1 MATLTLRRE
10 DGRIVCERVVVADR
24 AHRRMRGLLGRKYL
38 RSGEGMV
45 LRPGWSIHTA
55 FMRFPIDAVFL
66 DADQVV
72 IKIEPEVGRWRTVS
86 CRGAREVVELA
97 AGECRRRGL
106 EVGDRVAWASRS
118 AMDARAE
125 PGTGPW
131 DDEDSEP
138 RGRVLVASRDPRF
151 IRLARFLLEGRDLD
165 VEELTTPERLPD
177 AVLEPNLDL
186 AVLDGGSAVAD
197 ALRTANAARARRPE
211 VPIVIAADTGGKSPS
226 GVRVFD
232 RWNETEELLL
242 DVERLLAERLAAA
255 TPTGRD

>member
-24 AHRRMRGLLGRKYL
+24 AYRRMRGLLGRKYL
-38 RSGEGMV
+38 RQGEGMV

-55 FMRFPIDAVFL
+55 FMRFPIDVVFL

-72 IKIEPEVGRWRTVS
+72 IKIEHEVGSWRTVS

-118 AMDARAE
+118 AMDARESSAAAAQGE
-125 PGTGPW
+125 
-131 DDEDSEP
+131 EELEP

-151 IRLARFLLEGRDLD
+151 TRLARFLLSGRELE
-165 VEELTTPERLPD
+165 VEELTAPERLAEAIQDPS
-177 AVLEPNLDL
+177 VDL
-186 AVLDGGSAVAD
+186 AILDGAESVAD

-211 VPIVIAADTGGKSPS
+211 IPVVIAADTGGKSPA

-232 RWNETEELLL
+232 RWNETEELLH
-242 DVERLLAERLAAA
+242 DVERLLTERPAAETQAVPR
-255 TPTGRD
+255 